1 MPEFLEKKLR
11 AEYGDNSHAIYG
23 TMNKI
28 GAMRGNKTTAKGRAM
43 QAKHN
48 RDMKRKTKHGRKS
61 KRFEE
66 LAAMGHK
73 R

>member
-1 MPEFLEKKLR
+1 MPRFLEEKLK
-11 AEYGDNSHAIYG
+11 AEYGDNLHAIYG
-23 TMNKI
+23 TTNKI
-28 GAMRGNKTTAKGRAM
+28 DAMRGSKTTAKGRAM

-48 RDMKRKTKHGRKS
+48 RDMKRKAKHGRKS

>member
-1 MPEFLEKKLR
+1 MPEFLERELKT
-11 AEYGDNSHAIYG
+11 EYGEDSAVPFKI
-23 TMNKI
+23 MNAM
-28 GAMRGNKTTAKGRAM
+28 GAMRGSKTTAKGRAM

-48 RDMKRKTKHGRKS
+48 RDMKRKAKHGRKS